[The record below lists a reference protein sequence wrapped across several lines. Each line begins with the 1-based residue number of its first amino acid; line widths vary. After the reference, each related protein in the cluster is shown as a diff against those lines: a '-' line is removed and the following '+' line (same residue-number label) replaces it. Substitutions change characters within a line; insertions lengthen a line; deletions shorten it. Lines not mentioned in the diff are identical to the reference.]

1 MALGISTEGGGGNY
15 TPTVKINAKQGRV
28 YRVDRSQDG
37 AGNWQTD
44 EVEITSDFQFVPDF
58 DELQIGWMYFAAGQ
72 APNFAM
78 VKLGEQ
84 MPDRPNA
91 DHRQGVR
98 LKVKLGKTCG
108 GDIREIAA
116 TAKTILGPI
125 DKLHDEYLAGA
136 GSNPGK
142 APVVRMTGMK
152 KIDTKTQHGTNTN
165 FEPQFEI
172 LKWVD
177 KPAEFTGGQPANEA
191 KEPAQTVV
199 QAKTTSQTKPDPEP
213 DTGEEF

>member
-44 EVEITSDFQFVPDF
+44 EAEITTDFQFVPDF
-58 DELQIGWMYFAAGQ
+58 DDLQIGWMYFAAGQ

-152 KIDTKTQHGTNTN
+152 KID
-165 FEPQFEI
+165 
-172 LKWVD
+172 

-191 KEPAQTVV
+191 KQEPAQTVV
-199 QAKTTSQTKPDPEP
+199 QAKTTSQAKPDPEP